1 MLQHAQSSAVAI
13 MERAVSFLKT
23 EQARGV
29 PGMSDRLG
37 NLEASLKDAPVV
49 NIVGRAIIDFTLA
62 STRLTLARTPSEPC
76 SSRTGLT
83 TGLGKAALETT
94 TAVVRNAKDGAG
106 SGLTSMLDRAKL
118 GTK

>member
-1 MLQHAQSSAVAI
+1 MLQHAQSSAIAI

-49 NIVGRAIIDFTLA
+49 NIVGRAIIDYTLA
-62 STRLTLARTPSEPC
+62 STRLTVKREVEGSRKSPRPKAVFFKK
-76 SSRTGLT
+76 SSGVTD
-83 TGLGKAALETT
+83 AFQQ
-94 TAVVRNAKDGAG
+94 
-106 SGLTSMLDRAKL
+106 L
-118 GTK
+118 GTT